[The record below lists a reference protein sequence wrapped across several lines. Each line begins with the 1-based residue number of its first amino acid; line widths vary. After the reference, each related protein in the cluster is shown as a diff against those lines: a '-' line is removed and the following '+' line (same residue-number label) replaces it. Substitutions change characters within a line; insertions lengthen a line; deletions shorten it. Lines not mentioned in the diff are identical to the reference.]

1 MLKIIDGKP
10 KGAQEN
16 MDQDSELLEGITDK
30 SSPMLHFYKWQRP
43 SITYGYFVKVH
54 TLIDLEKIKK
64 FNIDIGK
71 RPTGGGIVF
80 HMWDMAFSFLMPSN
94 NINFSLN
101 PLENYQFVNGIV
113 FKSILEFLK
122 EEDERVSLMEKEANK
137 DNVAEKFCMGHPTK
151 YDVLINNKKV
161 VGAAQRRK
169 KNGYLH
175 QGTISLFMP
184 DLKLLKE
191 ILLKDVSEI
200 ISSSSF
206 PLIEA
211 NENALRVEK
220 KLQDVLIKN
229 FQKTLC

>member
-1 MLKIIDGKP
+1 MLKIIDGNP

-16 MDQDSELLEGITDK
+16 MDQDSELLEGLTDK
-30 SSPMLHFYKWQRP
+30 SSPMLHFYKWKRP
-43 SITYGYFVKVH
+43 SITYGYFIKPH
-54 TLIDLEKIKK
+54 TLIDLDKIKK

-71 RPTGGGIVF
+71 RPTGGGMVF

-113 FKSILEFLK
+113 FKSILDFLK
-122 EEDERVSLMEKEANK
+122 EEDEAVSLMEKEANK
-137 DNVAEKFCMGHPTK
+137 DNAAEKFCMGHPTK

-161 VGAAQRRK
+161 VGAAERRK

-175 QGTISLFMP
+175 QGTISLSMP

-211 NENALRVEK
+211 NENAGRVEK
-220 KLQDVLIKN
+220 SCRM
-229 FQKTLC
+229 F